1 MEQFDPQYSPN
12 MSDGGRRY
20 CYIRQPEMAAWNLQQ
35 LADALVRARLLSGKQ
50 AKAGLRGIR
59 GRGGDGETGKD
70 WGGGVGENTLIEV
83 IIRESHIELCI
94 KTLFI
99 DRPQTTTRPQLI
111 HQSIQSIKP
120 YNTRSL

>member
-1 MEQFDPQYSPN
+1 MAPGTVRATLRPGLTLDYGPFGWMEQFDPQYSPN

-59 GRGGDGETGKD
+59 GRGEMERRGKIGEEGL
-70 WGGGVGENTLIEV
+70 G
-83 IIRESHIELCI
+83 R
-94 KTLFI
+94 
-99 DRPQTTTRPQLI
+99 I
-111 HQSIQSIKP
+111 H
-120 YNTRSL
+120 